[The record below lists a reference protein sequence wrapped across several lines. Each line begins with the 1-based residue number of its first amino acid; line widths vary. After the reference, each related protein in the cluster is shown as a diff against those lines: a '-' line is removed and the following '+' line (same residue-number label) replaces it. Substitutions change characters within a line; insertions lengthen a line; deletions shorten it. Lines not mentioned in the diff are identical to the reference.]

1 MSIAAALVL
10 IGALVALFGLSL
22 YLWAA
27 LGEEPGERILAKYAG
42 IVGGAVMVL
51 GIFMAVGW

>member
-1 MSIAAALVL
+1 MSLAAAVFL

-27 LGEEPGERILAKYAG
+27 LGEEPGERLLAKRAG
-42 IVGGAVMVL
+42 IAGGAIMVL